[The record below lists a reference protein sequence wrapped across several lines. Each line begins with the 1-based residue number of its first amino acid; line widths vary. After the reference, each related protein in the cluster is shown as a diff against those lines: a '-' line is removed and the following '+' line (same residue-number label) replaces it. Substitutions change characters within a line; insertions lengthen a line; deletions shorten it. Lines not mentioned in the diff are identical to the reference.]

1 MKILMQG
8 LSVRDADVPVRNTIK
23 AFQIVFK
30 GFHFGLV
37 FMRHNTKMC
46 QLNSA
51 NVRNCHAVLY
61 SRQHVVFI
69 RMAK

>member
-1 MKILMQG
+1 MQG
-8 LSVRDADVPVRNTIK
+8 LSVRDADVRVRNTIK
-23 AFQIVFK
+23 TFQIVFK

-51 NVRNCHAVLY
+51 NVRNCHAALY
-61 SRQHVVFI
+61 SFCKDGKIVNTHNRTN
-69 RMAK
+69 